1 MRELSLKIS
10 FYKEISYMRKRDLE
24 ILSSLEKFKYMIRDQ
39 IAALHF
45 FSYALPHISANNVL
59 KRLRK
64 DDNILANTDRSFQ
77 QYIYFI
83 NPTPMKTDSQKLDH
97 YLMINQGCIDL
108 RKYREKETSLTYKQQ
123 LKAAKELEVAGYIV
137 TKVMGV
143 PSKKYFHITDKILEE
158 LLLASNP
165 KSEKREDLNI
175 PPNLEPERQ
184 KVNPSYDKRE
194 TLALTKGTDKPL
206 QKGSSIKK
214 KNKKEQNKDINNYF
228 VNKESVNNDEI
239 INKLISEYLLKGLS
253 KEVCYRVLKEEE
265 ANPDLDNFGAY
276 FRTCLENTLYKSQL
290 KHGQID
296 PYETFE
302 GRLNDSNVQL
312 INW

>member
-1 MRELSLKIS
+1 MKLMS
-10 FYKEISYMRKRDLE
+10 
-24 ILSSLEKFKYMIRDQ
+24 ILSGKGFIMYNKDLAHSVSVNGAIIFGQLCSSYESFGSKGMLTIREDKE
-39 IAALHF
+39 F
-45 FSYALPHISANNVL
+45 FFLTSETL
-59 KRLRK
+59 
-64 DDNILANTDRSFQ
+64 
-77 QYIYFI
+77 
-83 NPTPMKTDSQKLDH
+83 
-97 YLMINQGCIDL
+97 
-108 RKYREKETSLTYKQQ
+108 EKETSLTYKQQ
-123 LKAAKELEVAGYIV
+123 LKAAKELEVAGYIA

-143 PSKKYFHITDKILEE
+143 PSKKYFHITDKIVEE
-158 LLLASNP
+158 LLLESNP

-175 PPNLEPERQ
+175 PPNQEPEKQ

-194 TLALTKGTDKPL
+194 NLALTKETGKPL

-214 KNKKEQNKDINNYF
+214 KNKKEQYKDINNYF

-253 KEVCYRVLKEEE
+253 KEVCYRVLKEVE
-265 ANPDLDNFGAY
+265 ANPDIDNFGAY

-296 PYETFE
+296 PYEIFE